1 MYCRAK
7 HNNQEKKYP
16 FIEGRSDKNF
26 RVVNL
31 FMGSIFAIIL
41 FCTVMLFGSQAWYD
55 IISLLTNLNSYFDID
70 FLTTT
75 SPFDISH
82 SY

>member
-41 FCTVMLFGSQAWYD
+41 FFPVMLFGSQAYMV
-55 IISLLTNLNSYFDID
+55 IIVVRPLWVRCE
-70 FLTTT
+70 FLAEL
-75 SPFDISH
+75 PLVLIL
-82 SY
+82 